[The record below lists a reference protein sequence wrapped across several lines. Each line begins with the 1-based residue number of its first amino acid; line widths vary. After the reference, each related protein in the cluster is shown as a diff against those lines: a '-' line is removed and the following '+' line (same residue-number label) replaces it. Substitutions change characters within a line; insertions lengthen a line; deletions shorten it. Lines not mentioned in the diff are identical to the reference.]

1 MKKFLALVLAFCLMT
16 AILPA
21 AAEEAGN
28 LLTLFGVSGGEGDA
42 QGAVGT
48 VPEGDSGLNTDSFGN
63 MFGGTDKG
71 EKIYSD
77 EGKDELPGSGNMA
90 GETGNAGGGEIY
102 AGDGEDIFAEIGSML
117 GGTGTAEHE
126 EIYAGDGEDALGGL
140 GGAADELSESDSM
153 FSGSSRGLDLGSL
166 FGGNSSGIDLDL
178 SSLGSMFGGDG
189 GGIDLDLGSLLGGD
203 GSGLDLDLGSLGSM
217 FSGDGSGLDLDLGSL
232 GSLFGGD
239 GSGLDL
245 GSLGGLLGGD
255 GSGFD
260 LGSMFGGDGS
270 GFDLGG
276 LLGGDGSGLN
286 LGGLLGGGETAP
298 VNTVPAENP
307 EQFYGTWEISS
318 LRVAGYEIGMDMLK
332 QFGLD
337 EPSSMT
343 ATLTA
348 DSVTFA
354 ETNGKTGTRAITAV
368 DFSDGALTIT
378 LDSTPAKLQ
387 LTDTGNLLC
396 TVSAAQYG
404 IDASVDIIFTRA
416 Q

>member
-1 MKKFLALVLAFCLMT
+1 MRKFLALVLAFCLMT

-28 LLTLFGVSGGEGDA
+28 LLTLFGVSGREGDA

-166 FGGNSSGIDLDL
+166 FGGDSSGIDLDL
-178 SSLGSMFGGDG
+178 SSLGSMF
-189 GGIDLDLGSLLGGD
+189 GGD

-217 FSGDGSGLDLDLGSL
+217 FSGDGSGLDLGLRSL

-245 GSLGGLLGGD
+245 GN
-255 GSGFD
+255 
-260 LGSMFGGDGS
+260 
-270 GFDLGG
+270 LGG

>member
-28 LLTLFGVSGGEGDA
+28 LLTLFGVSGREGDA

-71 EKIYSD
+71 KKIYSD

-166 FGGNSSGIDLDL
+166 FGGDSSGIDLDL

-203 GSGLDLDLGSLGSM
+203 GSGLDL
-217 FSGDGSGLDLDLGSL
+217 
-232 GSLFGGD
+232 
-239 GSGLDL
+239 
-245 GSLGGLLGGD
+245 GGLLGGD

-260 LGSMFGGDGS
+260 LGGLLGGGMFGGDGS

-368 DFSDGALTIT
+368 DFSDGALMIT

>member
-28 LLTLFGVSGGEGDA
+28 LLTLFGVSGREGDA

-102 AGDGEDIFAEIGSML
+102 AGDGED
-117 GGTGTAEHE
+117 
-126 EIYAGDGEDALGGL
+126 ALGGL

-166 FGGNSSGIDLDL
+166 FGGDSSGIDLDL

-217 FSGDGSGLDLDLGSL
+217 FSGDGSGLDLGS
-232 GSLFGGD
+232 
-239 GSGLDL
+239 
-245 GSLGGLLGGD
+245 
-255 GSGFD
+255 
-260 LGSMFGGDGS
+260 
-270 GFDLGG
+270 LGG

>member
-1 MKKFLALVLAFCLMT
+1 MNNKSHLKSVKMKSLSLILVL
-16 AILPA
+16 
-21 AAEEAGN
+21 
-28 LLTLFGVSGGEGDA
+28 LLVLGALSGCGSSGTSSTSGGDTTE
-42 QGAVGT
+42 AVT
-48 VPEGDSGLNTDSFGN
+48 NTTTPTA
-63 MFGGTDKG
+63 TDNNT
-71 EKIYSD
+71 EPVS
-77 EGKDELPGSGNMA
+77 ES
-90 GETGNAGGGEIY
+90 T
-102 AGDGEDIFAEIGSML
+102 EDNKLFA

-166 FGGNSSGIDLDL
+166 FGGDSSGIDLDL
-178 SSLGSMFGGDG
+178 SSLGSMF
-189 GGIDLDLGSLLGGD
+189 
-203 GSGLDLDLGSLGSM
+203 
-217 FSGDGSGLDLDLGSL
+217 
-232 GSLFGGD
+232 
-239 GSGLDL
+239 
-245 GSLGGLLGGD
+245 
-255 GSGFD
+255 
-260 LGSMFGGDGS
+260 
-270 GFDLGG
+270 
-276 LLGGDGSGLN
+276 GGDGSGLN

-404 IDASVDIIFTRA
+404 IDASVDIIFTRT

>member
-1 MKKFLALVLAFCLMT
+1 MKKILALVLAFCLMA

-21 AAEEAGN
+21 AAEDAGS
-28 LLTLFGVSGGEGDA
+28 LLTMFGTSDGEGDA
-42 QGAVGT
+42 QGVAGFVTG
-48 VPEGDSGLNTDSFGN
+48 GDSDLNPDSIGSIIQ
-63 MFGGTDKG
+63 GTG
-71 EKIYSD
+71 ENVKIYSD
-77 EGKDELPGSGNMA
+77 EGEDELPGPEKEGGGTGKVAGGEIYAGDGNDVFEEIGNMLVD
-90 GETGNAGGGEIY
+90 TGSAGGGEIY
-102 AGDGEDIFAEIGSML
+102 AGDGEDLFAEIGDLL
-117 GGTGTAEHE
+117 GSTGNAESVG
-126 EIYAGDGEDALGGL
+126 IYAGAGKDIFAETGSTIRQSGDVGGGYILAGGSEDALGGP
-140 GGAADELSESDSM
+140 GDAGDALSESDST
-153 FSGSSRGLDLGSL
+153 FSGSSRG
-166 FGGNSSGIDLDL
+166 F
-178 SSLGSMFGGDG
+178 
-189 GGIDLDLGSLLGGD
+189 
-203 GSGLDLDLGSLGSM
+203 GLDSLGSM
-217 FSGDGSGLDLDLGSL
+217 FSGDGSGLDLGSL

-245 GSLGGLLGGD
+245 GS
-255 GSGFD
+255 
-260 LGSMFGGDGS
+260 
-270 GFDLGG
+270 LGG

>member
-28 LLTLFGVSGGEGDA
+28 LLTLFGVSGREGDA

-166 FGGNSSGIDLDL
+166 FGGDSSGIDLDL

-217 FSGDGSGLDLDLGSL
+217 FSGDGSGLDLGS
-232 GSLFGGD
+232 
-239 GSGLDL
+239 
-245 GSLGGLLGGD
+245 
-255 GSGFD
+255 
-260 LGSMFGGDGS
+260 
-270 GFDLGG
+270 LGG

-337 EPSSMT
+337 EPSSLT

>member
-166 FGGNSSGIDLDL
+166 FGGDSSGIDLDL
-178 SSLGSMFGGDG
+178 SSLGSMF
-189 GGIDLDLGSLLGGD
+189 GGD

-260 LGSMFGGDGS
+260 LGSLGD
-270 GFDLGG
+270 